1 MHRNH
6 VPVAA
11 PTPNAYMPT
20 QYVHSHGSCMP
31 TGLTPPAS
39 MHIGYGPLPDTHVP
53 VTSTVPT
60 LPPDSGHHHGTIPIP
75 ASSSVSSR
83 VHSISMSPTFGSVAT
98 APLANGRLH
107 VVFRIDPHAR
117 EGLTATLQ
125 VCMALV
131 L

>member
-1 MHRNH
+1 M
-6 VPVAA
+6 VPS
-11 PTPNAYMPT
+11 

-39 MHIGYGPLPDTHVP
+39 RHTGYGPLPDTHMP

-60 LPPDSGHHHGTIPIP
+60 LPTNSGPQNGTTLMPV
-75 ASSSVSSR
+75 SSSVSSR

-98 APLANGRLH
+98 APPTNTPLH
-107 VVFRIDPHAR
+107 VDFRIDPHAQA
-117 EGLTATLQ
+117 GLTAT
-125 VCMALV
+125 VPSMHGPV